1 MFDMTSSAFQT
12 VLFGVAFLTIV
23 LHKIGTIKGIP
34 VFVLVSRWLRWVLFA
49 GLFSYFLKRLEIS
62 FRPDWVHFVTGIA
75 LWFIMETGY
84 YWIAIKALSRSEIP
98 LFPSFKANED
108 GDEWPAD
115 PLLIKLRE
123 WLREQK
129 FKRLSA
135 LKAELF
141 EDTFLRA
148 SIYESADKLTRLQ
161 ILFIPKRKGGAT
173 ACYTLST
180 NGTDNNRIITDNL
193 YLPFGGYYPET
204 WNMLRKPLI
213 GSLQRLLKLHQLRTI
228 KSSIVAIPFED
239 EPLEEL
245 NDQQRILERLNLEAG
260 FLNPRH
266 FQEEV
271 GKISYD
277 GRYRLWKEMW
287 LLAYF
292 GKSVC

>member
-1 MFDMTSSAFQT
+1 MLDITSSTFQSI
-12 VLFGVAFLTIV
+12 LFGVAILTV
-23 LHKIGTIKGIP
+23 LLPKIGLSKGIP
-34 VFVLVSRWLRWVLFA
+34 LFVLVGRWLRWALFA
-49 GLFSYFLKRLEIS
+49 AIFSFILKTLEIS
-62 FRPDWVHFVTGIA
+62 FRPDWVHFITGLA
-75 LWFIMETGY
+75 LWFMLETGY

-98 LFPSFKANED
+98 LFPSFKINTD

-115 PLLIKLRE
+115 PLLIKVRD
-123 WLREQK
+123 WLRKED

-141 EDTFLRA
+141 EETFLRA

-180 NGTDNNRIITDNL
+180 NGQDDQRLITDNL
-193 YLPFGGYYPET
+193 FLPFGGYYPEG
-204 WNMLRKPLI
+204 WNIVRKPLI
-213 GSLQRLLKLHQLRTI
+213 GSLKRLLTLHHLRLI
-228 KSSIVAIPFED
+228 KSTLKPIPFED
-239 EPLEEL
+239 APLEEL
-245 NDQQRILERLNLEAG
+245 NDQQRILERLNLETG
-260 FLNPRH
+260 FLNPRQ

-287 LLAYF
+287 LLAYL
-292 GKSVC
+292 GKSVS

>member
-1 MFDMTSSAFQT
+1 MFYMTLSAFQT
-12 VLFGVAFLTIV
+12 VLFAVAFLTIV
-23 LHKIGTIKGIP
+23 LHKIGTVKGIP

-75 LWFIMETGY
+75 LWFMMETGY
-84 YWIAIKALSRSEIP
+84 YWVEIKALSRSEIP
-98 LFPSFKANED
+98 LFPSFKANVD

-180 NGTDNNRIITDNL
+180 N
-193 YLPFGGYYPET
+193 
-204 WNMLRKPLI
+204 
-213 GSLQRLLKLHQLRTI
+213 
-228 KSSIVAIPFED
+228 
-239 EPLEEL
+239 
-245 NDQQRILERLNLEAG
+245 
-260 FLNPRH
+260 
-266 FQEEV
+266 
-271 GKISYD
+271 
-277 GRYRLWKEMW
+277 
-287 LLAYF
+287 
-292 GKSVC
+292 

>member
-1 MFDMTSSAFQT
+1 M
-12 VLFGVAFLTIV
+12 
-23 LHKIGTIKGIP
+23 
-34 VFVLVSRWLRWVLFA
+34 
-49 GLFSYFLKRLEIS
+49 
-62 FRPDWVHFVTGIA
+62 
-75 LWFIMETGY
+75 METGY
-84 YWIAIKALSRSEIP
+84 YWVAIKALSRSEIP
-98 LFPSFKANED
+98 LFPSFKANVD

-180 NGTDNNRIITDNL
+180 NGTDNSRIITDNL
-193 YLPFGGYYPET
+193 YLPFGGYYPEK
-204 WNMLRKPLI
+204 WNILRKPLI

-228 KSSIVAIPFED
+228 KSSIVSIPFED

-245 NDQQRILERLNLEAG
+245 NDQQRILERLNLETG

-266 FQEEV
+266 FQEEE

-287 LLAYF
+287 LLAYL